1 MNLLRAGIIVTILL
15 PLAAQADIYAY
26 IDEAGVTHFSNVP
39 VDDNFERVMVSE
51 DDSDGSPLHP
61 SLLGLSARYD
71 PLIREAA
78 DSVNVDPEL
87 LRAVIVVESGFDVDA
102 VSRAGAQGLM
112 QLMPETART
121 YGASDPF
128 DPRQNLHAGARYLRD
143 LIDRYDQD
151 YELVLAAYNAGESA
165 VAKFGGQIPPYAET
179 LHYVPKV
186 LKLYNRLIALSIN
199 SSTTG

>member
-1 MNLLRAGIIVTILL
+1 MTLLRAWIIVTVLL
-15 PLAAQADIYAY
+15 PFTAQADIYAY

-39 VDDNFERVMVSE
+39 VDESFERVMVSG
-51 DDSDGSPLHP
+51 DDNGSPLHP

-78 DSVNVDPEL
+78 NNANVDPEL

-112 QLMPETART
+112 QLMPETARA
-121 YGASDPF
+121 YGVVDPF
-128 DPRQNLHAGARYLRD
+128 NARENLQAGALYLRD

-165 VAKFGGQIPPYAET
+165 VAKFGGRIPPYAET

-186 LKLYNRLIALSIN
+186 LGLYNRLISMSIRVA
-199 SSTTG
+199 TTG